1 MATFTVTHKQLLDNY
16 AVLRLLTPT
25 EIVVGQSVVVSG
37 VGAPFD
43 ATFVVVDL
51 PLYLYTGINGEGDL
65 VFDGT
70 QPIDNQVL
78 FAVTGAN
85 VNRTASPGTI
95 TYTQT
100 CTWISDADCDAWLGG
115 IVASAADT
123 AFVTTCVAAA
133 NAFVYRRRQEA
144 GYFDASLAVAPSADV
159 KLGTVMFAG
168 ALYRQRG
175 SIDQFASF
183 VQGSGGGI
191 TGLSP
196 IIKQL
201 LGVDR
206 PAFA

>member
-1 MATFTVTHKQLLDNY
+1 MATFTITRKQLLGNY
-16 AVLRLLTPT
+16 AVLQLLTPT
-25 EIVVGQSVVVSG
+25 EIVVGQSIVVSG

-43 ATFVVVDL
+43 GTFVVIDL
-51 PLYLYTGINGEGDL
+51 PLFLYTGINGEGDL

-78 FAVTGAN
+78 FACTGAN
-85 VNRTASPGTI
+85 VNRTASAGTV

-100 CTWISDADCDAWLGG
+100 CTWITDNDCDAWLGG

-123 AFVTTCVAAA
+123 AFITTCVAAA
-133 NAFVYRRRQEA
+133 NAFAYRRRQAA
-144 GYFDASLAVAPSADV
+144 GYFDASLTVAPSGDV

-175 SIDQFASF
+175 STDQIASF
-183 VQGSGGGI
+183 VQGSGGGV